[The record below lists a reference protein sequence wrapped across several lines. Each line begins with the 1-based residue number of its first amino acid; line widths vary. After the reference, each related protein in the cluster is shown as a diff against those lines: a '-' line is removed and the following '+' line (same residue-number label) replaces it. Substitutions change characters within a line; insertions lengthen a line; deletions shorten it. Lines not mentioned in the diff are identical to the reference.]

1 MVTREE
7 ARLAAAKTYNAAADS
22 YDHPANAFWSRFGRR
37 TVERLG
43 LEAGESVLDVC
54 CGSGASALPAAE
66 RVGAGGRVLGV
77 DLAEHMLELARRK
90 AAEQGLGNVEFRV
103 GDLLE
108 LGPQKER
115 FDAVICV
122 FGIFFVPDMPAAA
135 RALWKQVKPGGRLAI
150 STWGRDLFEPANSVF
165 WNAVRDV
172 RLELHK
178 GFNPWD
184 RLCEPRALEAMLAEA
199 GIDGVEIEGES
210 GLHPIARPEDW
221 WALAMGSG
229 YRGTIEQLSREEL
242 EHVRATTMAFV
253 ERAAVTEVVTD
264 VLFAVATKDR

>member
-90 AAEQGLGNVEFRV
+90 AAEQGLGNV
-103 GDLLE
+103 
-108 LGPQKER
+108 
-115 FDAVICV
+115 
-122 FGIFFVPDMPAAA
+122 
-135 RALWKQVKPGGRLAI
+135 
-150 STWGRDLFEPANSVF
+150 
-165 WNAVRDV
+165 
-172 RLELHK
+172 
-178 GFNPWD
+178 
-184 RLCEPRALEAMLAEA
+184 
-199 GIDGVEIEGES
+199 
-210 GLHPIARPEDW
+210 
-221 WALAMGSG
+221 
-229 YRGTIEQLSREEL
+229 
-242 EHVRATTMAFV
+242 
-253 ERAAVTEVVTD
+253 
-264 VLFAVATKDR
+264 